1 MECLQQ
7 NGDITGYIVRYSP
20 LKQDLIPTDTVLVNV
35 SADGDRELTLTGLLL
50 LTPYQIEVAAFNDQ
64 GLGRFY
70 NSRTGYLILEN
81 GTIGETT
88 LNGSKFQQINRRVIT
103 LATLVGSLC
112 LSGVNNIT
120 WCHCRL
126 ICNDCEENHMLYSM
140 HA

>member
-20 LKQDLIPTDTVLVNV
+20 LNQDLIPTDTILVNV

-50 LTPYQIEVAAFNDQ
+50 LTPYQIEVAVFNDQ
-64 GLGRFY
+64 GPGRFY

-88 LNGSKFQQINRRVIT
+88 LNGSKFYYACYSCCPSYLLLVADLDACQ
-103 LATLVGSLC
+103 LACIKSC
-112 LSGVNNIT
+112 
-120 WCHCRL
+120 W
-126 ICNDCEENHMLYSM
+126 
-140 HA
+140 